1 MTLQQLKYYCTV
13 CECGSI
19 TKAAQ
24 KVYVTQPAV
33 TAAIRELEKEYAVR
47 LVNKD
52 GKRIRLTG
60 AGEGFYQYAA
70 RMMEDAEKFDR
81 QVREMVSQSRKLRIG
96 ITKSAGSSVYT
107 EYLSKHAEEYRDVEL
122 ALTVNA
128 SSVLLEKLREQEL
141 DVLLI
146 LDHGIDAMS
155 DLEKAELKKTEMFYC
170 MSRSHTLASEPFLT
184 VSMIAEEP
192 MISTQKDDHKQKALR
207 SLFQKMG
214 CQKEPKCTL
223 RFEQLDTALKM
234 VEANLGTGYFPAE
247 SVRQYPGIIGKTLE
261 GDQAVPVLVV
271 WSKESW
277 MQTEVQ
283 RFVSGIR
290 QFYKAV

>member
-60 AGEGFYQYAA
+60 AGEGFYQYASQMLENA
-70 RMMEDAEKFDR
+70 QRFDR
-81 QVREMVSQSRKLRIG
+81 QVREMVSQNRTLRIG

-107 EYLSKHAEEYRDVEL
+107 EYFSKHAREYQDVKL
-122 ALTVNA
+122 TLTVNA

-146 LDHGIDAMS
+146 LNHGIDPMD
-155 DLEKAELKKTEMFYC
+155 DLEKAELKKTKMLYC
-170 MSRSHTLASEPFLT
+170 ISKSHALAAEASLT
-184 VSMIAEEP
+184 VSMIADEP
-192 MISTQKDDHKQKALR
+192 MISTKQDEHKQKALQR
-207 SLFQKMG
+207 LFRTMG
-214 CQKEPKCTL
+214 CMKDPNITL

-234 VEANLGTGYFPAE
+234 VEANLGTGYFPEE
-247 SVRQYPGIIGKTLE
+247 SARQYSGILGKVLE
-261 GDQAVPVLVV
+261 GDLAVPISVV
-271 WSKESW
+271 WSRKSW
-277 MQTEVQ
+277 KQEEVQ
-283 RFVSGIR
+283 RFVTGIR

>member
-60 AGEGFYQYAA
+60 AGEGFYQYASQMLENA
-70 RMMEDAEKFDR
+70 QKFDQ
-81 QVREMVSQSRKLRIG
+81 QVREMVNQNKKIRIG

-107 EYLSKHAEEYRDVEL
+107 EYFSKHAGEYQDVEL
-122 ALTVNA
+122 TLTVNA
-128 SSVLLEKLREQEL
+128 SSILLEKLREQEL
-141 DVLLI
+141 DVLL
-146 LDHGIDAMS
+146 LLNHGIDPMD
-155 DLEKAELKKTEMFYC
+155 DLETAELKKTEMLYC
-170 MSRSHTLASEPFLT
+170 MSKEHALASEPSLT
-184 VSMIAEEP
+184 VPMIADEP
-192 MISTQKDDHKQKALR
+192 MISTKQDDHKQKALIR
-207 SLFQKMG
+207 LFQTMG
-214 CQKEPKCTL
+214 CQKEPRITL

-247 SVRQYPGIIGKTLE
+247 SVRQYAGIVGKPLE
-261 GDQAVPVLVV
+261 GDLSIPIYVV
-271 WSKESW
+271 WSKESGR
-277 MQTEVQ
+277 QEEVW
-283 RFVSGIR
+283 RFISGIR

>member
-81 QVREMVSQSRKLRIG
+81 QVREMVSQNRKLRIG

-107 EYLSKHAEEYRDVEL
+107 EYLSKHAGEYQDVEL

-146 LDHGIDAMS
+146 LDHGIDPMN
-155 DLEKAELKKTEMFYC
+155 DLEKVELKKTEMLYC
-170 MSRSHTLASEPFLT
+170 MSRSHTLASEHSLT
-184 VSMIAEEP
+184 VSLIAEES

-214 CQKEPKCTL
+214 CQKEPKVTL

-247 SVRQYPGIIGKTLE
+247 SVRQYSGIIGKKLE
-261 GDQAVPVLVV
+261 GDQSVPVFVV

-277 MQTEVQ
+277 MQSEVQ